1 MTKATYSIF
10 NDESIKKAVQDAS
23 MESSV
28 YLREGDA
35 GFELK
40 KAYPTEGFEEHHR
53 TEDCETYTLGEFENN
68 EVSGDPDYARI
79 YVSPRR
85 NSIFNPGPDFSPE
98 AMEKKGFKLIPVI
111 ETEHSTMSLRLGSQK
126 SPGMHW
132 DQSIAFVM
140 LPPGSE
146 VTEVTNADLQMLEDW
161 MNNYGCQINL
171 YGHDGA
177 LICSG
182 DPVFAS
188 REKDALDALCGR
200 LECEG
205 IDALDGLTENVRTVD
220 KSEFEEAFGQE
231 EVVTIR
237 RRSGPSM

>member
-40 KAYPTEGFEEHHR
+40 KGYPTEGFEEHHR
-53 TEDCETYTLGEFENN
+53 TEDLETYTLGEFENN
-68 EVSGDPDYARI
+68 EVSGDPAYTRI

-85 NSIFNPGPDFSPE
+85 NSIFNPGPNFSPE
-98 AMEKKGFKLIPVI
+98 AMEKKGFKLIPVV
-111 ETEHSTMSLRLGSQK
+111 ETDHSSISLRLGSQK
-126 SPGMHW
+126 TLGMHW

-146 VTEVTNADLQMLEDW
+146 VSEVTQEHLESLEDW
-161 MNNYGCQINL
+161 MNNHGCQVDL

-188 REKDALDALCGR
+188 REKDALDALRGR

-205 IDALDGLTENVRTVD
+205 IDALDGLTENVRIVD
-220 KSEFEEAFGQE
+220 KSEFEKAFGQE